1 MNPGA
6 YPSAEDGLEDKL
18 GENVT
23 EDEKTRMLE
32 LADLM
37 KNSSLI
43 KHYEGLI
50 QQFEADFEVK
60 SACISDMKREVD
72 QIRVENSHL
81 AQQLYQ
87 FKTQTLEKGG
97 SSLDSGL
104 PDAHSKLIR
113 DERDHLME
121 LMKRNH
127 DIVVEKYE
135 VQRQR
140 NDSLEKLA
148 IEKERLYNEIKIE
161 NDQISNNN
169 YKL

>member
-1 MNPGA
+1 
-6 YPSAEDGLEDKL
+6 
-18 GENVT
+18 
-23 EDEKTRMLE
+23 MLE

-87 FKTQTLEKGG
+87 LKTQTLEKGG
-97 SSLDSGL
+97 SSIDSGA
-104 PDAHSKLIR
+104 DANSKLIR

-135 VQRQR
+135 V
-140 NDSLEKLA
+140 
-148 IEKERLYNEIKIE
+148 
-161 NDQISNNN
+161 
-169 YKL
+169 

>member
-81 AQQLYQ
+81 AQ
-87 FKTQTLEKGG
+87 
-97 SSLDSGL
+97 
-104 PDAHSKLIR
+104 
-113 DERDHLME
+113 
-121 LMKRNH
+121 
-127 DIVVEKYE
+127 
-135 VQRQR
+135 
-140 NDSLEKLA
+140 
-148 IEKERLYNEIKIE
+148 
-161 NDQISNNN
+161 
-169 YKL
+169 